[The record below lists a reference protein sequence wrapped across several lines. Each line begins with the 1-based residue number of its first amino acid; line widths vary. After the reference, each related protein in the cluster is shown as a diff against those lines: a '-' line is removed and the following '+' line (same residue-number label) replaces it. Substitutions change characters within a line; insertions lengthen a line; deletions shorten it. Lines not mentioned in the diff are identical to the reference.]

1 MNSRSG
7 SAVCN
12 GYVNLIFRDYVN
24 DKTPIDRDA
33 GQSGNN
39 MF

>member
-12 GYVNLIFRDYVN
+12 GYVNLTFRDYVN
-24 DKTPIDRDA
+24 DKTPIIRDA